1 MSSASILPHVTATLN
16 AATVVFAAAGFA
28 FIRSGHRQAHR
39 AAMIGAVAMSVL
51 FLIAYLTYHFTQP
64 IFVFRGQGW
73 VRPVYYALMISHVV
87 LAMVVTPM
95 VLLTFVRG
103 LRGRFE
109 RHRPLARWTL
119 PLWLYVSVT
128 GIVVYIMLYHMTWA

>member
-1 MSSASILPHVTATLN
+1 
-16 AATVVFAAAGFA
+16 
-28 FIRSGHRQAHR
+28 
-39 AAMIGAVAMSVL
+39 MSVL

-64 IFVFRGQGW
+64 IVVFRGQGW